1 MKSKHLII
9 IALIAIF
16 AIVSSCIT
24 DDNSKSSTEAI
35 TPTVDSDLNRPLNI
49 SVFLDLSDRLDRDLV
64 PSQFDRDTAIIG
76 TLVQLFMED
85 CIHKGRIIN
94 SENHFQIFFHPVPKS
109 TEIATLASGLNF
121 DMSSTPI
128 AEKKKVLVEMR
139 EKISTNVSQI
149 YQNTLAAKSWP
160 GSDIWAFF
168 TDKKVD
174 TQCIRK
180 GYRNILVILTDGYLY
195 YEHNKRQNGNAY
207 SYVLPQTLKD
217 PESSLIVGREGLD
230 NLEVLLLEV
239 NPYEPL
245 QRNKLIQV
253 LEGWFKGMGVTHFVV
268 ADTDLPVNTETVIKS
283 FIKQ

>member
-9 IALIAIF
+9 VALIAIF

-128 AEKKKVLVEMR
+128 AEKKKYWSKCGRRFLPMSVKYT
-139 EKISTNVSQI
+139 KILLRPSLGPVAI
-149 YQNTLAAKSWP
+149 Y
-160 GSDIWAFF
+160 G
-168 TDKKVD
+168 
-174 TQCIRK
+174 
-180 GYRNILVILTDGYLY
+180 
-195 YEHNKRQNGNAY
+195 H
-207 SYVLPQTLKD
+207 
-217 PESSLIVGREGLD
+217 SS
-230 NLEVLLLEV
+230 
-239 NPYEPL
+239 P
-245 QRNKLIQV
+245 
-253 LEGWFKGMGVTHFVV
+253 
-268 ADTDLPVNTETVIKS
+268 IKS
-283 FIKQ
+283 